1 MTLHLILAEAELELV
16 PVPARSG
23 SDVPVLDAY
32 FHRRL
37 LDALPDGQRRGRP
50 DIVHQVLSLCQ
61 GSRLNRAGGLRAYV
75 HTRDDIVIEVEAST
89 RVPPN
94 QVEFLLLM
102 GRLLDGREVEGYRAM
117 SMTFR
122 SLVDQIGVPLVAMSP
137 DGEDVPLASV
147 MGEHEDLAVV
157 VGAFPCGDYR
167 GPVYELAD
175 VTVSL
180 GRELLTVPAVTSE
193 VLCAASKAIE
203 PGLLADAAD
212 LH

>member
-37 LDALPDGQRRGRP
+37 LDVLPDGQRRGRP

-75 HTRDDIVIEVEAST
+75 HTRDDIVIEVGPST

-94 QVEFLLLM
+94 QMEFLTLM
-102 GRLLDGREVEGYRAM
+102 GGLLDGRDVEGYEVR
-117 SMTFR
+117 SMTLR
-122 SLVDQIGVPLVAMSP
+122 SLTEELAVPVVAMSP
-137 DGEDVPLASV
+137 DGQDVRLSDV
-147 MGEHEDLAVV
+147 MRGHDDLAVV
-157 VGAFPCGDYR
+157 VGAFPCGDYC

-175 VTVSL
+175 IAVSL
-180 GRELLTVPAVTSE
+180 GPDLLTVPAVVSE
-193 VLCAASKAIE
+193 VLCASLCNGR
-203 PGLLADAAD
+203 PC
-212 LH
+212 